1 MDKERIER
9 AKRADISVLGLNLK
23 SEGRTLRCLDN
34 DSLIFKIGR
43 DGFWVFAWNSRNI
56 RGDLIKFV
64 MEYYG
69 KNFSDS
75 VSFLTGETV
84 QLVSKDTIKKF
95 DKTVELQMPLKA
107 PNMHW
112 TIAYLNKTRYIKQ
125 TTIQYLIDK
134 KLLYQDDKGNAVFV
148 WKLEGK
154 EIGAELN
161 GTLSTRRFKGVAQG
175 SKFGYGFTITSG
187 TPDRLYLFESAID
200 LLSFT
205 NLYKCSNC
213 VLVSM
218 GGLKPEVVH
227 TYIKLYQRAE
237 IIMCVDNDPAA
248 DAFIEKNNFNK
259 YKRIVPKS
267 KDFNEDLK
275 DLHIFK

>member
-1 MDKERIER
+1 
-9 AKRADISVLGLNLK
+9 
-23 SEGRTLRCLDN
+23 
-34 DSLIFKIGR
+34 
-43 DGFWVFAWNSRNI
+43 
-56 RGDLIKFV
+56 
-64 MEYYG
+64 
-69 KNFSDS
+69 
-75 VSFLTGETV
+75 
-84 QLVSKDTIKKF
+84 
-95 DKTVELQMPLKA
+95 
-107 PNMHW
+107 MHR

>member
-107 PNMHW
+107 PNMHR

-187 TPDRLYLFESAID
+187 TPDRLYLFESTID

-267 KDFNEDLK
+267 KDFNEDLE